1 MIAGEAMNGLIP
13 NSRTEEETVG
23 LTKGS
28 NICIGSKIW
37 LPKLFY
43 DTIMRE
49 KECSAFIT
57 NSSYALWKP
66 KILATRVVR
75 EQRNVDRKAL
85 SPLKKNAII
94 NMYEDW
100 LKQRKMPQHYISDKM
115 SRKN

>member
-13 NSRTEEETVG
+13 NSQTKEETVG

-37 LPKLFY
+37 LPKLIY

-57 NSSYALWKP
+57 NSSYAL
-66 KILATRVVR
+66 LA
-75 EQRNVDRKAL
+75 EAA
-85 SPLKKNAII
+85 KNASTLHFRQNESKKLEQAIQWS
-94 NMYEDW
+94 N
-100 LKQRKMPQHYISDKM
+100 HS
-115 SRKN
+115 SS